1 MRHTAKMHLISCDT
15 KHRTVPCA
23 HICKWRDKT
32 KGHGLLA
39 RVPIILNLFLAE
51 LKRID
56 YFLEKVLFADG
67 KSLKKTEQKGKY
79 NSKYL

>member
-1 MRHTAKMHLISCDT
+1 MEIIFYSKKL
-15 KHRTVPCA
+15 
-23 HICKWRDKT
+23 
-32 KGHGLLA
+32 
-39 RVPIILNLFLAE
+39 IILNLFLAE

>member
-1 MRHTAKMHLISCDT
+1 M
-15 KHRTVPCA
+15 
-23 HICKWRDKT
+23 
-32 KGHGLLA
+32 
-39 RVPIILNLFLAE
+39 
-51 LKRID
+51 